1 MSGIDAP
8 DSWGGFASQ
17 NGDLGEIVWLGDVT
31 MKPVEFVERP
41 LLQAATFHLLAGRPE
56 VGKGALCA
64 RWLSRCT
71 NGEMYGEPRPALWLS
86 TEEDPAIDLGPRIE
100 VAGGNRA
107 KVGLIP
113 KDFRLPRDTD
123 WLRATTLSVPGLG
136 LVVIDYLESHDGNS
150 DGEVRS
156 TLLPLATLAS
166 ELSVPMLGIRHIS
179 VKEARGNVLG
189 RILGSTAWVGVPRV
203 VLVAVKDKQDNV
215 HVHPIKGNRIAG
227 REAGREYVLEGRPLL
242 DFPETIVCAVE
253 RGVSDADVDDLL
265 AGTADTV
272 SQEAEEIMLRIVTE
286 EGEIESD
293 TLDARICAETG
304 LAGRTVKNVRFDLQR
319 RTLLKASPERGLDG
333 TIERWWVRPSGAL
346 SSFGSSRPP
355 LKDENS
361 VGSLWS
367 AGGAAVP
374 PPEGRK
380 RALSPEVVED
390 PKSTYPPEK
399 PESLQ
404 MPLSPNGG
412 SESLE
417 KPTLPPDA
425 PEWEKKYWEKHSRE
439 R

>member
-1 MSGIDAP
+1 VSGIDAP
-8 DSWGGFASQ
+8 DSWGGSASP
-17 NGDLGEIVWLGDVT
+17 NGEIGEIVWLGDVT

-113 KDFRLPRDTD
+113 RDFRLPRDTD
-123 WLRATTLSVPGLG
+123 WLRSTSLNVPELG

-166 ELSVPMLGIRHIS
+166 ELSVPVIGIRHIS
-179 VKEARGNVLG
+179 VKEAKGNVLG

-203 VLVAVKDKQDNV
+203 VLAAVKDKLDNV

-227 REAGREYVLEGRPLL
+227 REAGREYTLEGRQLL

-253 RGVSDADVDDLL
+253 QGLSDTDVDDLL
-265 AGTADTV
+265 AGTHETV
-272 SQEAEEIMLRIVTE
+272 SQEAEKIMLRIVNE
-286 EGEIESD
+286 EGEIESNII
-293 TLDARICAETG
+293 DARVCAETG
-304 LAGRTVKNVRFDLQR
+304 LAVRTIKNVRFDLQR
-319 RTLLKASPERGLDG
+319 RGLIRPWPEKNIAG
-333 TIERWWVRPSGAL
+333 TIVRWWVRSLSAVSRFDHPPSLQDEVSAVTLMGGREGFDNPPKAPEEPQ
-346 SSFGSSRPP
+346 GSIERS
-355 LKDENS
+355 D
-361 VGSLWS
+361 
-367 AGGAAVP
+367 A
-374 PPEGRK
+374 
-380 RALSPEVVED
+380 
-390 PKSTYPPEK
+390 
-399 PESLQ
+399 LQ
-404 MPLSPNGG
+404 MPFQMPLNPNGRDKDL
-412 SESLE
+412 EST
-417 KPTLPPDA
+417 TLPPDA
-425 PEWEKKYWEKHSRE
+425 PEWERKYWEEHSRE
-439 R
+439 S